1 MPRYI
6 VFGAGAI
13 GSILGAA
20 LHRSGQDVVLVGR
33 GLHVQAI
40 QKEGLQLISE
50 GVLRRIK
57 VNAVG
62 DLRTI
67 KPRSDDI
74 LLLTVKSQDTEAAAK
89 QLSGIY
95 GPRPPMVSL
104 QNAVRNEE
112 ILARQFQQV
121 YGGLVE
127 FSGNYLSPGFV
138 EHTRNNLVAV
148 GKYPEGVDAVSERI
162 TTDLTV
168 AGFRVECHPQVMN
181 LKWWKLLLNV
191 NNALLALLGCWLQ
204 KAHSDPN
211 IYPLMADVMCESL
224 GVLRKA
230 NIHPQAPQCLP
241 PIENTIEKLRN
252 GGFACEYDLPAEKRT
267 YPSTWQDLHLRR
279 QATEV
284 DFLNGEIV
292 QLGKDLG
299 VPTPLNSI
307 LTNLIHLAIEH
318 KDPPGKYSPEEI
330 HIWFRPGR
338 IRLSFE

>member
-20 LHRSGQDVVLVGR
+20 LHRSGQNAVLVGR
-33 GLHVQAI
+33 GPHIQAI
-40 QKEGLQLISE
+40 RKEGLQLLSE
-50 GVLRRIK
+50 GVRRLIE
-57 VNAVG
+57 VSAIE
-62 DLRTI
+62 DLRAM
-67 KPRSDDI
+67 KARPDDV
-74 LLLTVKSQDTEAAAK
+74 LLLTVKSQDTEVAAK

-95 GPRPPMVSL
+95 GPTTAIVSL
-104 QNAVRNEE
+104 QNAVSNEE

-127 FSGNYLSPGFV
+127 FSGNYLSAGLV

-148 GKYPEGVDAVSERI
+148 GRYPEGVDPVAERI
-162 TTDLTV
+162 AADLTA

-204 KAHSDPN
+204 KAHSNPN
-211 IYPLMADVMCESL
+211 VYLLMADVMGESL
-224 GVLRKA
+224 NVLRKA
-230 NIHPQAPQCLP
+230 NIHPQAPQGVP
-241 PIENTIEKLRN
+241 PIEATIERLRN
-252 GGFACEYDLPAEKRT
+252 GGFACEYDLPAERRT
-267 YPSTWQDLHLRR
+267 YPSTWQDLRLRR

-292 QLGKDLG
+292 RLGKNLG
-299 VPTPLNSI
+299 IPTPLNSI
-307 LTNLIHLAIEH
+307 LANLIQLAVEH
-318 KDPPGKYSPEEI
+318 KDPPGKYSPEQI
-330 HIWFRPGR
+330 HSLFQAT
-338 IRLSFE
+338 SS

>member
-20 LHRSGQDVVLVGR
+20 LHRSGQDLVLVGR

-40 QKEGLQLISE
+40 QKEGLQLMSE

-62 DLRTI
+62 DRRAI
-67 KPRSDDI
+67 KPRGDDI
-74 LLLTVKSQDTEAAAK
+74 LLLTVKSQDTEVAAK

-95 GPRPPMVSL
+95 GSKPPMVSL

-148 GKYPEGVDAVSERI
+148 GKYPQGVD
-162 TTDLTV
+162 
-168 AGFRVECHPQVMN
+168 PPY
-181 LKWWKLLLNV
+181 LK
-191 NNALLALLGCWLQ
+191 G
-204 KAHSDPN
+204 
-211 IYPLMADVMCESL
+211 SL
-224 GVLRKA
+224 PTSRW
-230 NIHPQAPQCLP
+230 
-241 PIENTIEKLRN
+241 R
-252 GGFACEYDLPAEKRT
+252 GFA
-267 YPSTWQDLHLRR
+267 
-279 QATEV
+279 
-284 DFLNGEIV
+284 
-292 QLGKDLG
+292 
-299 VPTPLNSI
+299 
-307 LTNLIHLAIEH
+307 
-318 KDPPGKYSPEEI
+318 
-330 HIWFRPGR
+330 
-338 IRLSFE
+338 

>member
-33 GLHVQAI
+33 GSHVQAI
-40 QKEGLQLISE
+40 RKEGLRLMSE
-50 GVLRRIK
+50 GVPRRIK
-57 VNAVG
+57 VSATE
-62 DLRTI
+62 DLRAI
-67 KPRSDDI
+67 KPRPNDV

-95 GPRPPMVSL
+95 GPRTSIVSL

-112 ILARQFQQV
+112 ILATQFQQV

-127 FSGNYLSPGFV
+127 FSGNYLSAGLV
-138 EHTRNNLVAV
+138 EHTRNNLMAV
-148 GKYPEGVDAVSERI
+148 GKYPEGVDLVAERI
-162 TTDLTV
+162 TADLV
-168 AGFRVECHPQVMN
+168 AAGFRVECHPQVMN

-191 NNALLALLGCWLQ
+191 NNALLALLGYWLQ
-204 KAHSDPN
+204 KAYSDPD
-211 IYPLMADVMCESL
+211 IYPLMADVMGESL
-224 GVLRKA
+224 SVLRKA
-230 NIHPQAPQCLP
+230 NLHPQAPHGLP
-241 PIENTIEKLRN
+241 PIEATIENLRN
-252 GGFACEYDLPAEKRT
+252 GGFACEYDLPVERRT
-267 YPSTWQDLHLRR
+267 YPSTWQDLRLRR

-292 QLGKDLG
+292 RLGNNLG

-307 LTNLIHLAIEH
+307 LVDLIHLAVEH
-318 KDPPGKYSPEEI
+318 KDLPGKYTTEEI
-330 HIWFRPGR
+330 RIWFHAGR
-338 IRLSFE
+338 TG

>member
-20 LHRSGQDVVLVGR
+20 LHRSGQDAVLVGR
-33 GLHVQAI
+33 GPHVQAI
-40 QKEGLQLISE
+40 RKEGLQLISE

-57 VNAVG
+57 VSAID
-62 DLRTI
+62 DLRLI
-67 KPRSDDI
+67 KPRLGDV

-89 QLSGIY
+89 QLGSIY
-95 GPRPPMVSL
+95 GPRTSIVSL

-112 ILARQFQQV
+112 ILAGQFQEV

-127 FSGNYLSPGFV
+127 FSGNYLRAGLV

-148 GKYPEGVDAVSERI
+148 GRYPEGVDPVAERI
-162 TTDLTV
+162 SADLTA
-168 AGFRVECHPQVMN
+168 AGFRVECHLQVMN

-191 NNALLALLGCWLQ
+191 NNGLLALLGSWLQ
-204 KAHSDPN
+204 KAQSDPN

-224 GVLRKA
+224 SVLRKA
-230 NIHPQAPQCLP
+230 NIHPQAPQGLP
-241 PIENTIEKLRN
+241 PIEATIEKLRN
-252 GGFACEYDLPAEKRT
+252 GGFACEYDLPAERRT
-267 YPSTWQDLHLRR
+267 YPSTWQDLRLQR

-292 QLGKDLG
+292 RVGKDLG
-299 VPTPLNSI
+299 VRTPLNSV
-307 LTNLIHLAIEH
+307 LMKLIHLAVEH
-318 KDPPGKYSPEEI
+318 KDAPGKYSPEEI
-330 HIWFRPGR
+330 RS
-338 IRLSFE
+338 LFEAG

>member
-20 LHRSGQDVVLVGR
+20 LHRSGQDAVLVGR
-33 GLHVQAI
+33 GSHVQAI
-40 QKEGLQLISE
+40 RKEGLQLISE

-57 VNAVG
+57 VSAIADFRG
-62 DLRTI
+62 L
-67 KPRSDDI
+67 KPRSDDV

-95 GPRPPMVSL
+95 GPRTSIVSL

-127 FSGNYLSPGFV
+127 FSGNYLSAGLV

-148 GKYPEGVDAVSERI
+148 GRYPAGVDPVAERI
-162 TTDLTV
+162 AADLTA
-168 AGFRVECHPQVMN
+168 AGFRVKCHPQVMN

-204 KAHSDPN
+204 KAHSNPN
-211 IYPLMADVMCESL
+211 VYLLMADVMGESL
-224 GVLRKA
+224 SVLRKA
-230 NIHPQAPQCLP
+230 NIQPQAPQSVP
-241 PIENTIEKLRN
+241 PIEATIEKLRN
-252 GGFACEYDLPAEKRT
+252 GGFACEYDLPAERRT
-267 YPSTWQDLHLRR
+267 YPSTWQDLRLQR

-292 QLGKDLG
+292 RLGKSLG
-299 VPTPLNSI
+299 FPTPLNSV
-307 LTNLIHLAIEH
+307 LVKLIHLAVEH
-318 KDPPGKYSPEEI
+318 KDAPGKYSPEQ
-330 HIWFRPGR
+330 
-338 IRLSFE
+338 IRRLFQAG

>member
-1 MPRYI
+1 MQAPLAAFWERLS
-6 VFGAGAI
+6 I
-13 GSILGAA
+13 GPDKTLSSWVEA
-20 LHRSGQDVVLVGR
+20 RTSRPSGKQ
-33 GLHVQAI
+33 
-40 QKEGLQLISE
+40 GLQLMSE

-57 VNAVG
+57 VNAIE
-62 DLRTI
+62 DLRAI
-67 KPRSDDI
+67 KPRADDVF
-74 LLLTVKSQDTEAAAK
+74 LLTVKSQDTEAAAK
-89 QLSGIY
+89 QFSGIY
-95 GPRPPMVSL
+95 GLRTPIVSL

-112 ILARQFQQV
+112 ILARRFQQV

-148 GKYPEGVDAVSERI
+148 GKYPEGVDPVSERI
-162 TTDLTV
+162 TADLTV

-211 IYPLMADVMCESL
+211 IYLLMADVMSESL
-224 GVLRKA
+224 SVLRKA
-230 NIHPQAPQCLP
+230 NIHPQAPQGLP
-241 PIENTIEKLRN
+241 PIEATTEKLRN
-252 GGFACEYDLPAEKRT
+252 GGFACEYDLPAERRT
-267 YPSTWQDLHLRR
+267 YPSTWQDLRLRR
-279 QATEV
+279 RATEV

-292 QLGKDLG
+292 RLGKDLG

-307 LTNLIHLAIEH
+307 LTNLIHLAVEH

-330 HIWFRPGR
+330 RIWFQAGR
-338 IRLSFE
+338 LD

>member
-20 LHRSGQDVVLVGR
+20 LHRSGQNAVLVGR
-33 GLHVQAI
+33 GPHVQAI
-40 QKEGLQLISE
+40 RKDGLQLMSE

-57 VNAVG
+57 LSAIE
-62 DLRTI
+62 DLRGF
-67 KPRSDDI
+67 KPRPDDV

-89 QLSGIY
+89 QLSSIY
-95 GPRPPMVSL
+95 GPKAVIVSL

-112 ILARQFQQV
+112 ILARHFQQV

-127 FSGNYLSPGFV
+127 FSGNYLSPGLV

-148 GKYPEGVDAVSERI
+148 GGYPQGVDPAAERI
-162 TTDLTV
+162 AADLST

-191 NNALLALLGCWLQ
+191 NNALLALLGSWLQ

-211 IYPLMADVMCESL
+211 IFPLMADVMGESL
-224 GVLRKA
+224 SVLRKA
-230 NIHPQAPQCLP
+230 NIDPQAPQGLP
-241 PIENTIEKLRN
+241 PIEATIEKLRD
-252 GGFACEYDLPAEKRT
+252 GGFACEYDLPAERRT
-267 YPSTWQDLHLRR
+267 YPSTWQDLRLQR

-292 QLGKDLG
+292 RKGKDLG
-299 VPTPLNSI
+299 VQTPLNSI
-307 LTNLIHLAIEH
+307 LINLIHLAVEH
-318 KDPPGKYSPEEI
+318 KDPPGKYSPEQ
-330 HIWFRPGR
+330 
-338 IRLSFE
+338 IRSLFQAG

>member
-20 LHRSGQDVVLVGR
+20 LHRSGQDAVLVGR
-33 GLHVQAI
+33 GPHVQAI
-40 QKEGLQLISE
+40 RKEGLRLMSE
-50 GVLRRIK
+50 GVVRHIKARAIENLRE
-57 VNAVG
+57 
-62 DLRTI
+62 L
-67 KPRSDDI
+67 KPRQDDV

-89 QLSGIY
+89 QLIGIY
-95 GPRPPMVSL
+95 SPRTSIVSL

-112 ILARQFQQV
+112 ILATQFQQV

-127 FSGNYLSPGFV
+127 VSGNYLSPGFV

-148 GKYPEGVDAVSERI
+148 GRYPEGVDSVSERI
-162 TTDLTV
+162 TADLTV

-211 IYPLMADVMCESL
+211 IYPLMADVMGESL
-224 GVLRKA
+224 SVLRKN
-230 NIHPQAPQCLP
+230 NIHPQAPQGLP
-241 PIENTIEKLRN
+241 PIEATIEKLRI
-252 GGFACEYDLPAEKRT
+252 GGFACEYELPAERRT
-267 YPSTWQDLHLRR
+267 YPSTWQDLRLQRR
-279 QATEV
+279 ATEV

-292 QLGKDLG
+292 RLGKSLG
-299 VPTPLNSI
+299 VPTALNLI
-307 LTNLIHLAIEH
+307 LVNLIHSAVEH
-318 KDPPGKYSPEEI
+318 KDPPGKYSPEAMQAQ
-330 HIWFRPGR
+330 FQTGR
-338 IRLSFE
+338 TG

>member
-20 LHRSGQDVVLVGR
+20 LHRSGQDVILVGR
-33 GLHVQAI
+33 ASHAQAI
-40 QKEGLQLISE
+40 RNEGLQLISE

-57 VNAVG
+57 VSAIEDVRR
-62 DLRTI
+62 L
-67 KPRSDDI
+67 KPRSDDV

-95 GPRPPMVSL
+95 GPRAAIVSL

-127 FSGNYLSPGFV
+127 FSGNYLSAGLV
-138 EHTRNNLVAV
+138 EHTRNNLVAI
-148 GKYPEGVDAVSERI
+148 GSYPEGVDPLSEKI
-162 TTDLTV
+162 TADLTA

-204 KAHSDPN
+204 KAHSDPD
-211 IYPLMADVMCESL
+211 IYSLMADVMGESL
-224 GVLRKA
+224 TVVRKA
-230 NIHPQAPQCLP
+230 NIHPQSPQGVP
-241 PIENTIEKLRN
+241 PIEATIEELRK
-252 GGFACEYDLPAEKRT
+252 GGFACEYDLPAERRT
-267 YPSTWQDLHLRR
+267 YPSTWQDLRLLRR
-279 QATEV
+279 ATEV

-292 QLGKDLG
+292 RLGKNLG
-299 VPTPLNSI
+299 FPTPLNSV
-307 LTNLIHLAIEH
+307 LVKLIHLAVEQ
-318 KDPPGKYSPEEI
+318 KDAPGKYNSE
-330 HIWFRPGR
+330 R
-338 IRLSFE
+338 IRSLFQAG

>member
-1 MPRYI
+1 M
-6 VFGAGAI
+6 
-13 GSILGAA
+13 
-20 LHRSGQDVVLVGR
+20 
-33 GLHVQAI
+33 
-40 QKEGLQLISE
+40 SE

-62 DLRTI
+62 DLRAN
-67 KPRSDDI
+67 KPRADDI

-89 QLSGIY
+89 QLSSIY
-95 GPRPPMVSL
+95 GSRPPMVSL

-148 GKYPEGVDAVSERI
+148 GKYPEGVDPISERI
-162 TTDLTV
+162 TTDLTL
-168 AGFRVECHPQVMN
+168 AGFRVECHQHVMN

-211 IYPLMADVMCESL
+211 IYPLMADVMGESL
-224 GVLRKA
+224 SVLRRA
-230 NIHPQAPQCLP
+230 DIHPQAPHGLP
-241 PIENTIEKLRN
+241 PIEATIEKLRK
-252 GGFACEYDLPAEKRT
+252 GGFACEYDLPAERRT
-267 YPSTWQDLHLRR
+267 YPSTWQDLRLRR

-292 QLGKDLG
+292 RLGKDLG
-299 VPTPLNSI
+299 VRTPLNSI
-307 LTNLIHLAIEH
+307 LTNLVHLAVEH
-318 KDPPGKYSPEEI
+318 RHPPGKYSPEEI
-330 HIWFRPGR
+330 RIWFHGGR
-338 IRLSFE
+338 TA